1 MCSYV
6 PELHA
11 LETIDQR
18 QESAPGGGTHRSSK
32 DLRPIRHAVPKDDLH
47 LHAELFR
54 RYSPQLYRQAYA
66 LLRNREDA
74 EDALQNSWL
83 NVLANLH
90 SFQGRSSVSTWLT
103 RIVINCSLMIL
114 RKKHRGREFSLDAAE
129 QGVEADLMPW
139 LRSDCAG
146 PEQAFL
152 DSEKKRV
159 VDEAISKLRPRVR
172 AVLELAQLKELTI
185 KDTARS
191 LGISTPAAKGRLFH
205 ARAALRNSAAIRA
218 IAKNKYRNSHKT
230 AA

>member
-1 MCSYV
+1 MCTHVS
-6 PELHA
+6 ELHSF
-11 LETIDQR
+11 ETIDHVQKR
-18 QESAPGGGTHRSSK
+18 SPISETRRVSSK
-32 DLRPIRHAVPKDDLH
+32 NSHTTRHAVPMDDLNQH
-47 LHAELFR
+47 SELFR

-83 NVLANLH
+83 NVLANLQ

-114 RKKHRGREFSLDAAE
+114 RKKRRGKEFSLDTADH
-129 QGVEADLMPW
+129 GPEADMLPW
-139 LRSDCAG
+139 LRSDSAD
-146 PEQAFL
+146 PEQVFL
-152 DSEKKRV
+152 DAEKKRV
-159 VDEAISKLRPRVR
+159 VDQAISKLRPRVR

-205 ARAALRNSAAIRA
+205 ARAALRNSPAIRA
-218 IAKNKYRNSHKT
+218 MAGK
-230 AA
+230 